1 MSSTKSPIRKP
12 GVTTISTV
20 TVRMTPSIQLPA
32 AAADASPSTS
42 ASTTAMSIAVSVRR
56 AVAGRWVAKACIT
69 GCPVC
74 QDVPK
79 SPWTARSSQCQ

>member
-32 AAADASPSTS
+32 VAADASPSTRAS
-42 ASTTAMSIAVSVRR
+42 ATAMSIAVSVRR
-56 AVAGRWVAKACIT
+56 AVAGKRAANSCIT

-79 SPWTARSSQCQ
+79 SPWMARSSQCQ